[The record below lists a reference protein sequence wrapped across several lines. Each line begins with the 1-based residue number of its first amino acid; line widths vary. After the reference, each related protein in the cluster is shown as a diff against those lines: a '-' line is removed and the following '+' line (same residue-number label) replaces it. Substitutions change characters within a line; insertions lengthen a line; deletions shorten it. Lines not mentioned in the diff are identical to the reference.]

1 MTPLLVLSLLAP
13 APQALAAVELDRIVS
28 SVHSTKIWSS
38 DIRQA
43 RLLKLCGPA
52 VTSDDGIL
60 VELQNRALLLAEVGR
75 AAGREPSADELAA
88 HRRAWEQTLGTT
100 EIEPLLARAGM
111 SAREL
116 HAWQRNDLRIRIY
129 LDNRFGNL
137 PANQRA
143 ARTAEW
149 LADLRQRAGLK

>member
-1 MTPLLVLSLLAP
+1 MTPLLVISLLAP
-13 APQALAAVELDRIVS
+13 PQALAAVELDRVVS
-28 SVHSTKIWSS
+28 SVHTTKIWSS

-60 VELQNRALLLAEVGR
+60 LELQNRALLLAEVGR
-75 AAGREPSADELAA
+75 AAGREPSADELATY
-88 HRRAWEQTLGTT
+88 RRAWEQTLGTT
-100 EIEPLLARAGM
+100 DVEPLMARAGM
-111 SAREL
+111 NAREL
-116 HAWQRNDLRIRIY
+116 QAWQRNDLRIRLY
-129 LDNRFGNL
+129 LDSRFGNL